1 MKTSGLKKLL
11 MVALTLSLLFVPVRP
26 PKVQA
31 AAAAAAGLTA
41 AIGVLSDLF
50 GAAKDA
56 EELVK
61 LIQLVDTV
69 SATTK
74 RMMEIAQKAA
84 DAAQNAQAIL
94 QCGQQIDYAVKN
106 TKKLFKD
113 IVDYPAYASANF
125 GSDYQN
131 SVKVARQ
138 GMSLAKDVAREL
150 AASRQ
155 LYDALSKGQADAVTV
170 RSSLATVVSAVKRA
184 KESWK
189 ELVYEDLGFMT
200 PEEAKAKRESQSGA
214 NVYSSNGMFS
224 PTAKTDGVIPDP
236 SDNAQVDVN
245 INATSSTKLMSM
257 EDLRN
262 SRATASAAVA
272 VVDESALNGI
282 KQKIHDETVGPVI
295 NLASL
300 IIGIV
305 GSLLLAWQ
313 LLRYVNDSV
322 EMGRDINPISN
333 TFGRIAIGMIF
344 FAIVMQ
350 VLHHLLAI

>member
-11 MVALTLSLLFVPVRP
+11 MAALTLSLLFVPVRP
-26 PKVQA
+26 PKANAYSA
-31 AAAAAAGLTA
+31 AIAA

-56 EELVK
+56 GELVK
-61 LIQLVDTV
+61 IYQMVDSV
-69 SATTK
+69 SQSAK
-74 RMMEIAQKAA
+74 KIMEVVEKAQS
-84 DAAQNAQAIL
+84 AAQHAQAVL
-94 QCGQQIDYAVKN
+94 QCGQQIDYAVNN

-125 GSDYQN
+125 GSDYQS
-131 SVKVARQ
+131 SVRVARQ

-150 AASRQ
+150 AASKQ
-155 LYDALSKGQADAVTV
+155 LYEELSKGQVDAVTV

-184 KESWK
+184 KENWRD
-189 ELVYEDLGFMT
+189 LVYEDLGFMT

-245 INATSSTKLMSM
+245 INATSSTQLMSM

-262 SRATASAAVA
+262 SRATSSAAVA

-300 IIGIV
+300 IIGIA

-350 VLHHLLAI
+350 ILHHLLAL

>member
-1 MKTSGLKKLL
+1 MKTFGFKKIL
-11 MVALTLSLLFVPVRP
+11 MAVMTLSLLFVPVRP
-26 PKVQA
+26 PKLQA
-31 AAAAAAGLTA
+31 AAAAAAGASAL
-41 AIGVLSDLF
+41 IGILSDVF

-56 EELVK
+56 EELMR

-74 RMMEIAQKAA
+74 KMMEIAQKAA
-84 DAAQNAQAIL
+84 DAAQDAQALL

-113 IVDYPAYASANF
+113 IVDYPAYASSNF
-125 GSDYQN
+125 GSDYN
-131 SVKVARQ
+131 KSVQVARQ

-184 KESWK
+184 KNSWRD
-189 ELVYEDLGFMT
+189 LVYEDLGFMT
-200 PEEAKAKRESQSGA
+200 PVEAQAKKKSQSGA
-214 NVYSSNGMFS
+214 NVYSKSGMFS
-224 PTAKTDGVIPDP
+224 PTATISDP
-236 SDNAQVDVN
+236 SDNAQVNVN
-245 INATSSTKLMSM
+245 LNATPATLRSM
-257 EDLRN
+257 DDLRN
-262 SRATASAAVA
+262 TASTSSAAVA
-272 VVDESALNGI
+272 VVDEAALSNI

-350 VLHHLLAI
+350 VLHHVLGL